1 VDAWNLARSGSVSA
15 ACKASAASAGIAR
28 QRALAEA
35 ASVGHSTYR
44 GSRRDGNNPAS
55 SRGHNNPEENHRA
68 AFAIDTGK
76 LEAP

>member
-1 VDAWNLARSGSVSA
+1 METRAVRFGVSGMQGLGRV
-15 ACKASAASAGIAR
+15 GGVPR